1 MKQIHIIVAIT
12 KNNAIGKN
20 GKLLYNIKND
30 LKRFKELTINNIV
43 IMGRNTFESI
53 GRLLPNRENIII
65 SSKNLIFDNTNGHC
79 VNSVESA
86 LELANNLSG
95 DKIFIIGGGKLY
107 KDTINIADILDITEI
122 DSIVE
127 DADTYFPEIPDNF
140 KLLGTISWITDKD
153 TGIKYRYVTYRN
165 IKRY

>member
-30 LKRFKELTINNIV
+30 LKRFKKLTTNNIV

-127 DADTYFPEIPDNF
+127 DADTYFPEISNNF
-140 KLLGTISWITDKD
+140 KLLETMSWITDKD
-153 TGIKYRYVTYRN
+153 TDIKYRYVTYSN
-165 IKRY
+165 IKRH

>member
-30 LKRFKELTINNIV
+30 LKRFKELTTNNIV

-140 KLLGTISWITDKD
+140 KLLETMSWITDKD
-153 TGIKYRYVTYRN
+153 TGIKYRYVTY
-165 IKRY
+165 KKH